1 MSEWWQYIEVEDY
14 RDKVEDA
21 TFMLEG
27 ILKACEYN
35 GIGTIKD
42 VAKAEESLKIIEKFF
57 DEVYYM

>member
-1 MSEWWQYIEVEDY
+1 MSEWWQYIEVKDFQ
-14 RDKVEDA
+14 DKVEDA

-35 GIGTIKD
+35 CIGTIKD
-42 VAKAEESLKIIEKFF
+42 VTKAEESLKIIEKFF